1 MTQPGTRS
9 GTPTGARA
17 SVGISGFAAYLPCY
31 RVNLEDWCRWTGD
44 SWDKVSSIIG
54 RSFRMRAP
62 DENAYTMAATAA
74 LRLIQAYDID
84 PRRVGYFALGTES
97 STDNSAGAVIVKGMV
112 NDALR
117 ALGAPLLGRHCEV
130 PEFKHACLGGV
141 YAMKAA
147 ARYVALDGAEKL
159 AIVVCADIAE
169 YARGSSG
176 ESTQGAGAVA
186 MLLEA
191 QPKLLAFDLTRSGS
205 ASDYRGPDFRK
216 PFTRFTGQTPSAHG
230 QIRDFPVFNGKY
242 STSCYLDETLLA
254 MADMFGKDASADV
267 ASTARWNATVAAFLH
282 RPYRRM
288 AETGLAA
295 SYLLALARGGSADR
309 AELDR
314 LARAAGVEP
323 EEVVAELR
331 EWPQLYD
338 PLGDDAGEA
347 YPATLETLRA
357 LRAQPQYRTQVL
369 DKMRLGDAAMLECGN
384 LYTASMPG
392 WLAAGFEEA
401 ATTNAA
407 LTGASI
413 LAFGYGSG
421 DAAEVVPMEVVD
433 GWQAAAGRIGF
444 RAALEGAVDLDQPR
458 YQQLHDSLEIDRAAA
473 PRPATFVIERVGCAH
488 AKGMLDDRGIEYY
501 RFVR

>member
-1 MTQPGTRS
+1 MGTHQR
-9 GTPTGARA
+9 PRA

-44 SWDKVSSIIG
+44 SWAKVSSVIG
-54 RSFRMRAP
+54 CSFRMRAP
-62 DENAYTMAATAA
+62 DENAYTMAATAV

-97 STDNSAGAVIVKGMV
+97 STDNSIGAVIVKGMV

-117 ALGAPLLGRHCEV
+117 ALGSPPLGRHCEV

-147 ARYVALDGAEKL
+147 ARYVALDGIDKL

-176 ESTQGAGAVA
+176 EATQGAGAVA
-186 MLLEA
+186 MLIESQPRLLE
-191 QPKLLAFDLTRSGS
+191 FDLARSGS

-216 PFTRFTGQTPSAHG
+216 PFTRYVGQTPSLHG

-254 MADMFGKDASADV
+254 MAHMFSKDQAAGVRSV
-267 ASTARWNATVAAFLH
+267 VRWRDTVAAFLH

-295 SYLLALARGGSADR
+295 SYLLALARGDSADR
-309 AELDR
+309 AELAA
-314 LARAAGVEP
+314 LASAAGVEP
-323 EEVVAELR
+323 KALAAELC

-338 PLGDDAGEA
+338 RVRDGHAAEEP
-347 YPATLETLRA
+347 YPNTLETLRA
-357 LRAQPQYRTQVL
+357 LRQHSTYQAQVL
-369 DKMRLGDAAMLECGN
+369 DKMRLGDDAMQACGN

-392 WLAAGFEEA
+392 WLAAGLEDA
-401 ATTNAA
+401 LASGAT
-407 LTGASI
+407 LGGASI

-421 DAAEVVPMEVVD
+421 DAAEVVPMRVVD
-433 GWQAAAGRIGF
+433 GWQSAAARIGF
-444 RAALEGAVDLDQPR
+444 AAALDGAVDLNQAG
-458 YQQLHDSLEIDRAAA
+458 YQQLHDALEIDAAAA
-473 PRPATFVIERVGCAH
+473 PRPATFVIDRVGA
-488 AKGMLDDRGIEYY
+488 ADGSGALDDRGIEYY

>member
-1 MTQPGTRS
+1 MNPST
-9 GTPTGARA
+9 ARPR
-17 SVGISGFAAYLPCY
+17 VGISGFAPYLPCY

-44 SWDKVSSIIG
+44 SWDKVSNIVG

-62 DENAYTMAATAA
+62 DENAYTMAATAV

-97 STDNSAGAVIVKGMV
+97 STDNSTGAVIVKGMV

-117 ALGAPLLGRHCEV
+117 ALGAPPLARHCEV

-147 ARYVALDGAEKL
+147 ARYVALDGADKL

-176 ESTQGAGAVA
+176 EPTQGAGAVA
-186 MLLEA
+186 MLLESE
-191 QPKLLAFDLTRSGS
+191 PKLLAFDLTRAGS

-216 PFTRFTGQTPSAHG
+216 PFARYAGQTPSSHG
-230 QIRDFPVFNGKY
+230 QIRDFPIFNGKY

-254 MADMFGKDASADV
+254 MADMFEKDTGV
-267 ASTARWNATVAAFLH
+267 ASTTRWSKTAAAFLH

-295 SYLLALARGGSADR
+295 AYLLALARGGSDGHTQLEA
-309 AELDR
+309 

-323 EEVVAELR
+323 TLLVGELQ

-338 PLGDDAGEA
+338 PVGNAAADP

-357 LRAQPQYRTQVL
+357 LRAHPQYRAQVL
-369 DKMRLGDAAMLECGN
+369 DKMRLGDTAMQECGN

-392 WLAAGFEEA
+392 WLAAGLEEA
-401 ATTNAA
+401 ASRSAA

-421 DAAEVVPMEVVD
+421 DAAEVVPMTVVE
-433 GWQAAAGRIGF
+433 GWEAAAARIDF
-444 RAALEGAVDLDQPR
+444 SVALAGAVDLDQAR
-458 YQQLHDSLEIDRAAA
+458 YQQLHDSLDIDDAVA
-473 PRPATFVIERVGCAH
+473 PRRATFVIDRVGCAQ
-488 AKGMLDDRGIEYY
+488 ARGALDDRGIEYY

>member
-1 MTQPGTRS
+1 MNPST
-9 GTPTGARA
+9 ARPR
-17 SVGISGFAAYLPCY
+17 VGISGFAAYLPCY

-44 SWDKVSSIIG
+44 SWDKVSSIVG

-62 DENAYTMAATAA
+62 DENAYTMAATAV

-97 STDNSAGAVIVKGMV
+97 STDNSTGAVIVKGMV

-117 ALGAPLLGRHCEV
+117 ALGAPPLARHCEV

-147 ARYVALDGAEKL
+147 ARYVALDGADKL

-191 QPKLLAFDLTRSGS
+191 EPKLLAFDLTRAGS

-216 PFTRFTGQTPSAHG
+216 PFARYAGQTPSSHG

-254 MADMFGKDASADV
+254 MADMFEKDAGV
-267 ASTARWNATVAAFLH
+267 ASTARWNETAAAFLH

-295 SYLLALARGGSADR
+295 SYLLALARGGSDGRTQLDGTCAGGRGRTHR
-309 AELDR
+309 AP
-314 LARAAGVEP
+314 RANCRNG
-323 EEVVAELR
+323 R
-331 EWPQLYD
+331 NCTIRS
-338 PLGDDAGEA
+338 
-347 YPATLETLRA
+347 ATLRPIHTRPRSKRCARSARILSIARRCSTKCASAMPRCRSAAICTPRRCRA
-357 LRAQPQYRTQVL
+357 GSPPVSKKRPP
-369 DKMRLGDAAMLECGN
+369 AA
-384 LYTASMPG
+384 
-392 WLAAGFEEA
+392 
-401 ATTNAA
+401 
-407 LTGASI
+407 
-413 LAFGYGSG
+413 
-421 DAAEVVPMEVVD
+421 
-433 GWQAAAGRIGF
+433 R
-444 RAALEGAVDLDQPR
+444 R
-458 YQQLHDSLEIDRAAA
+458 
-473 PRPATFVIERVGCAH
+473 
-488 AKGMLDDRGIEYY
+488 
-501 RFVR
+501 

>member
-1 MTQPGTRS
+1 MTQPGHVR
-9 GTPTGARA
+9 P
-17 SVGISGFAAYLPCY
+17 SVGISGFAVYLPCY
-31 RVNLEDWCRWTGD
+31 RVNLADWCRWTGD
-44 SWDKVSSIIG
+44 SWDKVSNIIG

-97 STDNSAGAVIVKGMV
+97 STDNSTGAVIVKGMV

-117 ALGAPLLGRHCEV
+117 ALGAPPLGRHCEV

-147 ARYVALDGAEKL
+147 ARYVALDGADKL

-176 ESTQGAGAVA
+176 EATQGAGAVA

-191 QPKLLAFDLTRSGS
+191 QPKLLAFDLARAGS

-216 PFTRFTGQTPSAHG
+216 PFARYTGQTPSSHG
-230 QIRDFPVFNGKY
+230 QLRDFPIFNGKY

-254 MADMFGKDASADV
+254 MADMFGKDAAADIT
-267 ASTARWNATVAAFLH
+267 STARWHGTAAAFLH

-295 SYLLALARGGSADR
+295 SYLLALARGGSGDC
-309 AELDR
+309 AELAQ
-314 LARAAGVEP
+314 LARTAGVEP
-323 EEVVAELR
+323 EALTAELR

-338 PLGDDAGEA
+338 PLGDATADP

-357 LRAQPQYRTQVL
+357 LRAQPQYRVQVL
-369 DKMRLGDAAMLECGN
+369 DKMQLGDTAMLECGN
-384 LYTASMPG
+384 LYTASLPG

-401 ATTNAA
+401 AAKNAA

-421 DAAEVVPMEVVD
+421 DAAEVVPMEVVE
-433 GWQAAAGRIGF
+433 GWQAAAGRIDF
-444 RAALEGAVDLDQPR
+444 RAALDGAVDLDETR
-458 YQQLHDSLEIDRAAA
+458 YRQLHDSLELDRAAP
-473 PRPATFVIERVGCAH
+473 PRPATFVIERVGCAR
-488 AKGMLDDRGIEYY
+488 ARGALDDRGIEYY

>member
-1 MTQPGTRS
+1 MSLTGTL
-9 GTPTGARA
+9 TPNRPT
-17 SVGISGFAAYLPCY
+17 VGISGFAAYLPRY
-31 RVNLEDWCRWTGD
+31 RVSLEQWCNWTGD
-44 SWDKVSSIIG
+44 SWDKVGSVIG

-62 DENAYTMAATAA
+62 DENAYTMAATSV

-97 STDNSAGAVIVKGMV
+97 STDNSIGAVIVKGMV

-117 ALGAPLLGRHCEV
+117 ALGSPPIGRHCEV

-147 ARYVALDGAEKL
+147 ARYVALDGSDKL

-176 ESTQGAGAVA
+176 EATQGAGAVA
-186 MLLEA
+186 MLIDA
-191 QPKLLAFDLTRSGS
+191 QPRLLEFDLARAGS

-216 PFTRFTGQTPSAHG
+216 PFVRYVGQTPSQHG

-254 MADMFGKDASADV
+254 MADMLGKDPACDSDPL
-267 ASTARWNATVAAFLH
+267 ARWQRTAAAFLH

-295 SYLLALARGGSADR
+295 SYLLSLASSGVAPR
-309 AELDR
+309 AELAS
-314 LARAAGVEP
+314 LAVAAGIEP
-323 EEVVAELR
+323 KALAAELCER
-331 EWPQLYD
+331 PQLYD
-338 PLGDDAGEA
+338 RIRDGDAADEP
-347 YPATLETLRA
+347 YPNTLATLRA
-357 LRAQPQYRTQVL
+357 LRDHPGYAAQVL
-369 DKMRLGDAAMLECGN
+369 DKMRFGDSAMQDCGN

-392 WLAAGFEEA
+392 WLAAGLEDA
-401 ATTNAA
+401 LGSDAA
-407 LTGASI
+407 LGGASI

-421 DAAEVVPMEVVD
+421 DAAEVVPMRVVEH
-433 GWQAAAGRIGF
+433 WRQAAARIGF
-444 RAALEGAVDLDQPR
+444 AAALDGAVDLNR
-458 YQQLHDSLEIDRAAA
+458 AAYEQLHDTLELDAPEP
-473 PRPATFVIERVGCAH
+473 PRPATFVIDRVGAV
-488 AKGMLDDRGIEYY
+488 AGNGALDDRGIEYY
-501 RFVR
+501 RFIR